1 MSTEIFAVGGVFS
14 TMMEAVE
21 RTYDVP
27 SVTFTSILHSCPGP
41 RYDEGTIVAPSSE
54 PSLNPFLNHVMV
66 ETSVTSS
73 SISEM
78 DV

>member
-1 MSTEIFAVGGVFS
+1 MSTEIFALGGVFS

-21 RTYDVP
+21 MTYDVP
-27 SVTFTSILHSCPGP
+27 SVTFTSTLHSCPGP
-41 RYDEGTIVAPSSE
+41 RYDDGTIVAPSSE
-54 PSLNPFLNHVMV
+54 PSLNPFLNQVMA
-66 ETSVTSS
+66 EISVASI